1 VGIEADLV
9 NNIDF
14 GRAEQILANKSSNP
28 LTELLLR
35 LTNEI
40 IEDLRLELNKS
51 RASGNLQQ
59 SIIPEPVS
67 YNRIEVTAPFYWKYI
82 NYGVNGIRDKRG
94 APYHGK
100 APSTEISFYDAI
112 YKWIGDKGIVPREE
126 RITREK
132 LAGMIVNSVRMKG
145 IEATHFYDKVVTKER
160 KKEMAISISN
170 VIEKAIKVS
179 IKKPI

>member
-1 VGIEADLV
+1 MGIEADLV
-9 NNIDF
+9 NSIDF
-14 GRAEQILANKSSNP
+14 GRAEQILSNKSSNP
-28 LTELLLR
+28 LTELLLS

-67 YNRIEVTAPFYWKYI
+67 YNRIEVTAPFYWKYV
-82 NYGVNGIRDKRG
+82 NYGVNGTVINRG
-94 APYHGK
+94 APTHGT
-100 APSTEISFYDAI
+100 APTTGLSFHDSI
-112 YKWIGDKGIVPREE
+112 KKWIYDKGIAIPDGM
-126 RITREK
+126 THDS
-132 LAGMIVNSVRMKG
+132 LAFAIQNKVVRDGQK
-145 IEATHFYDKVVTKER
+145 ATHFYDKVVTKER

-179 IKKPI
+179 IKKPK